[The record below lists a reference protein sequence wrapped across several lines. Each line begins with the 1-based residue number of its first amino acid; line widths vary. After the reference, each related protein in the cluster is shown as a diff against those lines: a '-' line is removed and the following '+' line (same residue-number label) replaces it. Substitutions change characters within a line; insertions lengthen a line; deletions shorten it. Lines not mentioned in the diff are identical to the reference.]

1 MDYKDRLCRS
11 KLRSESPK
19 STLRR
24 VARWFEPDDSAG
36 EWFGGDGASLNSSA
50 IYNLWREY
58 KAGRMPGP
66 GGWLDQRLDLLSLL
80 EAIDYTAQVCRA
92 VANGQLTKLSDE
104 QLTFYRWLETD

>member
-1 MDYKDRLCRS
+1 
-11 KLRSESPK
+11 
-19 STLRR
+19 
-24 VARWFEPDDSAG
+24 
-36 EWFGGDGASLNSSA
+36 
-50 IYNLWREY
+50 
-58 KAGRMPGP
+58 MPGP